1 MTPENPS
8 HLGGR
13 LSCLTLGLR
22 CSGATGS
29 RTGDKGVGA
38 EITRVNSELNLEF
51 GQQLS
56 AGAMADDGDN
66 EGRVNI
72 Y

>member
-1 MTPENPS
+1 MHWENK
-8 HLGGR
+8 
-13 LSCLTLGLR
+13 TLCDLIY
-22 CSGATGS
+22 CC
-29 RTGDKGVGA
+29 
-38 EITRVNSELNLEF
+38 INFIVNSELNLEF